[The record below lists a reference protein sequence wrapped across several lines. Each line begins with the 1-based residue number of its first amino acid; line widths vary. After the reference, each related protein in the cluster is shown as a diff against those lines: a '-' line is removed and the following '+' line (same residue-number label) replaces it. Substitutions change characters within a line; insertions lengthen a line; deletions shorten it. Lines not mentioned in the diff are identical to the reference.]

1 MLGKSESNLI
11 LHLLYLSLSI
21 IVVDIFLSISTFRI
35 STLKVIPF
43 VLWDIIIF
51 ICTTIHWRCIK
62 LDSGC
67 QA

>member
-1 MLGKSESNLI
+1 
-11 LHLLYLSLSI
+11 
-21 IVVDIFLSISTFRI
+21 
-35 STLKVIPF
+35 